1 MKYRNVVLQDNITV
15 TPAGTTTY
23 DINLADVISRL
34 QFKFN
39 ITNGAAAPALIA
51 HPARAITRIEV
62 IDGSHTI
69 ASLSGE
75 ELLVQNYYDNGRTPY
90 SYLNAVTNTDS
101 IISMNLDFGR
111 WLWDNELALDP
122 KRYMNPQIRVTQ
134 NRLAYATD
142 AAAAFMTITADVF
155 DEKSVSPK
163 GFLKRHEITTW
174 TPANN
179 TINYAALPT
188 DFPIRA
194 LFACGYAT
202 TTNYSAQIRNI
213 KLIEDQAKK
222 IPLDTLVRHYLGNLI
237 ADYQPVTEQV
247 IIVGSDTV
255 YTMASWDVHWLGL
268 NTAAADLS
276 LTSQTA
282 DTLIMVNAN
291 AAARSEGI
299 AHGYIPFH
307 TIPVYFGDKEDLSD
321 WYDTSNIKN
330 LELQTL
336 GSAAVGAAPVG
347 RIHLEQLVPF

>member
-15 TPAGTTTY
+15 TAAGTNTY
-23 DINLADVISRL
+23 DINLADVISRI

-51 HPARAITRIEV
+51 HPARAVTRIEV

-75 ELLVQNYYDNGRTPY
+75 ELMAQNYYDHGKTPY

-101 IISMNLDFGR
+101 IVNMNLDFGR
-111 WLWDNELALDP
+111 WLWDTELALDP
-122 KRYMNPQIRVTQ
+122 KRYMNPQLRITL

-142 AAAAFMTITADVF
+142 AAAMFETITADVF
-155 DEKSVSPK
+155 DEKAVSPK
-163 GFLKRHEITTW
+163 GFIKRHEVTTW
-174 TPANN
+174 TPANA

-194 LFACGYAT
+194 LFAAGYST
-202 TTNYSAQIRNI
+202 TLGANAQIRNM

-222 IPLDTLVRHYLGNLI
+222 IPLDSLTRHMIGQI
-237 ADYQPVTEQV
+237 ITDYEPITEQV
-247 IIVGSDTV
+247 VLVGSDTV
-255 YTMASWDVHWLGL
+255 YLMSSFDAHWLGL

-291 AAARSEGI
+291 AAARSEGL
-299 AHGYIPFH
+299 AHGWIPFH
-307 TIPVYFGDKEDLSD
+307 TLPVYFGDKDNLDD

-336 GSAAVGAAPVG
+336 GAAAVGAGPVG
-347 RIHLEQLVPF
+347 RITLEQLVPF